1 MEALYHQTNQLLQ
14 EISDLF
20 VKLEKDPIHGED
32 IENAIQAKI
41 NAVNA
46 NCEKLDIYVFKT
58 PINQRPMAKMR
69 VDQLKYD
76 SRHIQAS
83 LNNAQNKRRRR
94 EQELSEREQLL
105 SRRFGPGSDHT
116 AITVDYLAQ
125 EQNSLQNSHRNV
137 DEMLHTG
144 SNILD
149 TLKYNRETLKG
160 AHRRLIDLAN
170 TLGLSNAT
178 ISLIERR
185 VAQDK
190 YVLIGGMFV
199 TIAVIVLVIIYL
211 T

>member
-1 MEALYHQTNQLLQ
+1 MDTLYHQTNQLLQ
-14 EISDLF
+14 DVSDLF
-20 VKLEKDPIHGED
+20 IRLEKETTNQEA
-32 IENAIQAKI
+32 IENDIQAKI
-41 NAVNA
+41 NAISA

-76 SRHIQAS
+76 NKHIQAS
-83 LNNAQNKRRRR
+83 LNNAKSRRQRR
-94 EQELSEREQLL
+94 EQEKSERDQLL
-105 SRRFGPGSDHT
+105 SRRFGHDHT
-116 AITVDYLAQ
+116 EITVDYLAQ

-137 DEMLHTG
+137 DDMLSTG
-144 SNILD
+144 SNILT
-149 TLKYNRETLKG
+149 TLRYNRDTLKG
-160 AHRRLIDLAN
+160 AHRRMIDLAN

-190 YVLIGGMFV
+190 YILFGGMFV
-199 TIAVIVLVIIYL
+199 TIAVIVLVVVYL

>member
-1 MEALYHQTNQLLQ
+1 METLYHQTNQLVQ
-14 EISDLF
+14 EASDLF
-20 VKLEKDPIHGED
+20 LKLEKDPANNDKIED
-32 IENAIQAKI
+32 DIQSKI
-41 NAVNA
+41 NAITA
-46 NCEKLDIYVFKT
+46 NCEKLDIFVFKT

-76 SRHIQAS
+76 NKHIQAS
-83 LNNAQNKRRRR
+83 LTNAQNKRQRR
-94 EQELSEREQLL
+94 EQERADREQLL
-105 SRRFGPGSDHT
+105 SRRFGHDHT

-125 EQNSLQNSHRNV
+125 EQNSLVNSHRNV

-144 SNILD
+144 SNILE
-149 TLKYNRETLKG
+149 TLRYNRETLKG
-160 AHRRLIDLAN
+160 AHRKLIDLAN

-185 VAQDK
+185 VSQDK

-199 TIAVIVLVIIYL
+199 TLAVIVLVIIYL

>member
-14 EISDLF
+14 ETSDLF
-20 VKLEKDPIHGED
+20 VRIERDPLRTEE
-32 IENAIQAKI
+32 IENEIQRKI
-41 NAVNA
+41 NAINA

-76 SRHIQAS
+76 SKHIQAS
-83 LNNAQNKRRRR
+83 LTNAQNKRMRR
-94 EQELSEREQLL
+94 EQEMKEREQLL
-105 SRRFGPGSDHT
+105 SRRFGPGNDHT
-116 AITVDYLAQ
+116 SINVDYLAQ

-137 DEMLHTG
+137 DDMLHTG
-144 SNILD
+144 TNILD

-160 AHRRLIDLAN
+160 AHRRIIDLAN

-185 VAQDK
+185 VQQDK
-190 YVLIGGMFV
+190 YVLFGGMFV
-199 TIAVIVLVIIYL
+199 TIAVIVLVIIYVA
-211 T
+211 

>member
-1 MEALYHQTNQLLQ
+1 MEVLYHQTNQLLQ
-14 EISDLF
+14 EASDLF
-20 VKLEKDPIHGED
+20 HRLEKEPTNTDD
-32 IENAIQAKI
+32 IENAIQSKI

-46 NCEKLDIYVFKT
+46 NCEKLDIFVFKT

-76 SRHIQAS
+76 NKHIQAS
-83 LNNAQNKRRRR
+83 LVNAQNKRRRR
-94 EQELSEREQLL
+94 EQELADREQLL
-105 SRRFGPGSDHT
+105 SRRFGHDHT
-116 AITVDYLAQ
+116 AITVDYMAQ
-125 EQNSLQNSHRNV
+125 EQTSLVNSHRNV

-149 TLKYNRETLKG
+149 TLRYNRETLKG

-170 TLGLSNAT
+170 TVGLSNAT

-190 YVLIGGMFV
+190 YVLFGGMFV
-199 TIAVIVLVIIYL
+199 TLAVIVLVIVYL

>member
-1 MEALYHQTNQLLQ
+1 MESLYHQTSQLIQ
-14 EISDLF
+14 ETSDLF
-20 VKLEKDPIHGED
+20 HKLENDPDGEK
-32 IENAIQAKI
+32 IETAIQLKI
-41 NAVNA
+41 NAINA
-46 NCEKLDIYVFKT
+46 NCEKLDVLVFKT

-76 SRHIQAS
+76 NRHIQAS
-83 LNNAQNKRRRR
+83 LINAQNKRRRR
-94 EQELSEREQLL
+94 EQEKAEREQLL
-105 SRRFGPGSDHT
+105 SRRFGHDHT

-149 TLKYNRETLKG
+149 TLRYNRETLKG

-185 VAQDK
+185 VSQDK
-190 YVLIGGMFV
+190 YVLFGGMFV
-199 TIAVIVLVIIYL
+199 TLAVIVIVIIYFV
-211 T
+211 